1 MDKQEFQ
8 IKRYKPKLF
17 RQLMES
23 NCGCDVEMEEDEKG
37 EWIKL
42 TKEVEWVLLHLG
54 EVKQLIELYSYVK
67 FCNENKIGGQEWMTI
82 NFGQNFEPKKNKEK
96 GYIQQSTNQG
106 CCVSLLRE

>member
-1 MDKQEFQ
+1 
-8 IKRYKPKLF
+8 
-17 RQLMES
+17 MES

-82 NFGQNFEPKKNKEK
+82 NFGQNFEPKKNREK
-96 GYIQQSTNQG
+96 KS
-106 CCVSLLRE
+106 